1 MQQAYE
7 LLVNMNF
14 WTLAAQICNLLILAY
29 FIRKFLFKPVQEIME
44 QRKAETEA
52 IYTDAEKAK
61 ADAQAMKKEYEQNMA
76 TARQQAAEIVQN
88 ATQTAQLRGD
98 EIVNE
103 AKNTAAEL
111 KTKAEADI
119 AQQRKKAVNEI
130 KNEIGGIAMSIAGK
144 VVERELNAKDHEALI
159 EEFIRDV
166 GDAS

>member
-29 FIRKFLFKPVQEIME
+29 FIRKFLFKPVQEIMQ

-61 ADAQAMKKEYEQNMA
+61 ADAQAMKEEYEQIMA
-76 TARQQAAEIVQN
+76 TARHQAAEIVQN
-88 ATQTAQLRGD
+88 ATQTDQLRGD